1 MFEWEI
7 EMAEEGMTVPYPPL
21 FDNIRSNGGF
31 VDTRGRPDVVASIRE
46 CMQSLAMKD
55 LLVLLAQ
62 PRAKIFSV
70 GCDVGN
76 KFITDDGPEY
86 HTAGGYVQV
95 LSKSYAR
102 QSPDQYRRFG
112 EDVASM
118 LEAKSRDH
126 EWRLDLVI
134 TPVQFNLDEFNS
146 MTGSLWIW
154 FHALGDT
161 EMEALAEREAYILC
175 LSQCLLDEDSLAC
188 FE

>member
-1 MFEWEI
+1 MFGWNI

-31 VDTRGRPDVVASIRE
+31 VDARGRPDLVAGIPE
-46 CMQSLAMKD
+46 CMRSLAMRD

-62 PRAKIFSV
+62 PRSQIFSV

-76 KFITDDGPEY
+76 KFVTDDGPEY

-95 LSKSYAR
+95 MSKSYAR
-102 QSPDQYRRFG
+102 QSPDEYVRFG

-118 LEAKSRDH
+118 LEAKGSDH
-126 EWRLDLVI
+126 EWRLNLVL
-134 TPVQFNLDEFNS
+134 TPVQFNLDKFNS
-146 MTGSLWIW
+146 MTGSLWVW
-154 FHALGDT
+154 FHAFGGT
-161 EMEALAEREAYILC
+161 ETEALAEREAYILC
-175 LSQCLLDEDSLAC
+175 LSQCLLDEDNLAC